1 MMMVMVMVMMIT
13 VMVMMIK
20 QEISIVTLM
29 SKVTTLDLDMI
40 IDYDDHDGGHDD
52 GYDDHDDQAL
62 DLKCYFYV
70 KSDHL

>member
-1 MMMVMVMVMMIT
+1 
-13 VMVMMIK
+13 
-20 QEISIVTLM
+20 M

-52 GYDDHDDQAL
+52 GYDDHDGGYDDHDDGHDDQAL
-62 DLKCYFYV
+62 DLKCYFDV